1 MREGIKLTCED
12 SFSNAQWKA
21 TKRDM
26 YTQQITFCLRVLV
39 KSFRVQTEN
48 YAGLQM

>member
-1 MREGIKLTCED
+1 MCEGIKLKCED
-12 SFSNAQWKA
+12 SFSNTQWKA

-26 YTQQITFCLRVLV
+26 YTQQNIFYLRVLV

-48 YAGLQM
+48 CAGLQM